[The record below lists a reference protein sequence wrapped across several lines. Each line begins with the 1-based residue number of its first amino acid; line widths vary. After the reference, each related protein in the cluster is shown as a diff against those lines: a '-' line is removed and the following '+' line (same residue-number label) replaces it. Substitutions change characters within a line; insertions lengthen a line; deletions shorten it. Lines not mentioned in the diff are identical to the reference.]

1 MSPEGFVDS
10 RSPEETRRFGQCLGR
25 QLRPGDLVTLSGDLG
40 AGKTCLVQGIA
51 LGIGVD
57 PRVPVTSPSYTL
69 IGEYPGRARLCHA
82 DFYRLQSR
90 ARLESAGWEDLL
102 DGEGV
107 IVVEWPERCPE
118 ALPDDRLEIGM
129 EIVSEAE
136 RRISVRG
143 RGPRGEVLS
152 AGVLESCGS
161 SPQLAY
167 APEER

>member
-10 RSPEETRRFGQCLGR
+10 LSPEQTRDLGQRLGR
-25 QLRPGDLVTLSGDLG
+25 QLQPGDVVALSGDLG
-40 AGKTCLVQGIA
+40 AGKTCMVQGIA
-51 LGIGVD
+51 LGLEVD
-57 PRVPVTSPSYTL
+57 PSLPVTSPSYTL

-118 ALPDDRLEIGM
+118 ALPDERLEVGI
-129 EIVSEAE
+129 EIVSETQ
-136 RRISVRG
+136 RRISLRG
-143 RGPRGEVLS
+143 RGARAEELGDR
-152 AGVLESCGS
+152 VLESWS
-161 SPQLAY
+161 SA
-167 APEER
+167 A

>member
-10 RSPEETRRFGQCLGR
+10 RSPEQTRDLGQRLGR
-25 QLRPGDLVTLSGDLG
+25 QLQPGDVVALSGDLG
-40 AGKTCLVQGIA
+40 AGKTCMVQGIA
-51 LGIGVD
+51 VGVGVD
-57 PRVPVTSPSYTL
+57 PSLPVTSPSYTL

-118 ALPDDRLEIGM
+118 ALPDERLEIGI
-129 EIVSEAE
+129 EIVSETR

-143 RGPRGEVLS
+143 RGARAEELG
-152 AGVLESCGS
+152 ARVLESWGS
-161 SPQLAY
+161 A
-167 APEER
+167 A

>member
-10 RSPEETRRFGQCLGR
+10 RSPEETRRFGLCLGR
-25 QLRPGDLVTLSGDLG
+25 QLRAGDVVALSGELG

-51 LGIGVD
+51 LGVGVD
-57 PRVPVTSPSYTL
+57 PKVPVTSPSYTL

-82 DFYRLQSR
+82 DFYRLESY

-102 DGEGV
+102 DGDGV

-118 ALPDDRLEIGM
+118 ALPDQCLEIGI
-129 EIVSEAE
+129 EIVSESE

-143 RGPRGEVLS
+143 RGPEAEALR
-152 AGVLESCGS
+152 ARVLESCSADLRAECGS
-161 SPQLAY
+161 DD
-167 APEER
+167 R